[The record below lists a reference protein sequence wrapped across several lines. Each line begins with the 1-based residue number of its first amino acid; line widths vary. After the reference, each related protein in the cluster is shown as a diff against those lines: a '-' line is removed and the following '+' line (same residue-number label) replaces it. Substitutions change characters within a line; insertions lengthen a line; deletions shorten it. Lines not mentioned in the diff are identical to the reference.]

1 MWLQF
6 DENLWQLGRMDI
18 QLHVTR
24 LMTSCLFHF
33 DHVGANPYS
42 LAEVTIATDNFK
54 IQIGKGGFGPV
65 YYGKFEDGKEVAIK
79 VLDVKSSQGPS
90 EFFNEVSK
98 ISRHFNDVVLVELC
112 YEEDNCNPFTHP

>member
-1 MWLQF
+1 
-6 DENLWQLGRMDI
+6 
-18 QLHVTR
+18 
-24 LMTSCLFHF
+24 MTSCLFQF

-42 LAEVTIATDNFK
+42 LDEVTIATDNFK

-65 YYGKFEDGKEVAIK
+65 YYGKLEDGQEVAIK

-98 ISRHFNDVVLVELC
+98 ISRHFNGVVVELC
-112 YEEDNCNPFTHP
+112 CEEDNYNPFTHP